1 MTVAC
6 MVILAVHSN
15 CQPYMRPRANYA
27 ESVYLLV
34 LSILA
39 MMQTVEDQ
47 ETAFYVCLVL
57 LITAAIHTLVVFFL
71 KAGLFCRRRF
81 KCCTGE
87 ETPDDQ
93 RHRYQELENTENEQ
107 RRDTEIER
115 RRSILD
121 TILSKPTGVS
131 NCG

>member
-39 MMQTVEDQ
+39 MMQITDDKK
-47 ETAFYVCLVL
+47 TAFNVCLVL
-57 LITAAIHTLVVFFL
+57 LIVSAVHTLVIFFL
-71 KAGLFCRRRF
+71 KAGRFCRRRF
-81 KCCTGE
+81 ECCTGE
-87 ETPDDQ
+87 ERPDDQ
-93 RHRYQELENTENEQ
+93 RHRYEELANSETEQ
-107 RRDTEIER
+107 SRDTEIER
-115 RRSILD
+115 RKSILD
-121 TILSKPTGVS
+121 TIFSKPAWVS
-131 NCG
+131 NHG

>member
-34 LSILA
+34 LSVLA
-39 MMQTVEDQ
+39 IMQIVDDQ
-47 ETAFYVCLVL
+47 ETAFNVCLVL
-57 LITAAIHTLVVFFL
+57 LIIAAIHTLVIFFL

-93 RHRYQELENTENEQ
+93 RHRYQELENTETEQ
-107 RRDTEIER
+107 SRDTEIER
-115 RRSILD
+115 RKSILD
-121 TILSKPTGVS
+121 TIFSKPSGVP
-131 NCG
+131 NDG

>member
-1 MTVAC
+1 MSAAC

-15 CQPYMRPRANYA
+15 CQPYIRTRANYA

-39 MMQTVEDQ
+39 MMQIVEDH
-47 ETAFYVCLVL
+47 ETSLYGCLVL
-57 LITAAIHTLVVFFL
+57 IPAAIHTLGVFFL

-93 RHRYQELENTENEQ
+93 RHRYQELENTENEES
-107 RRDTEIER
+107 RDTEIER

-121 TILSKPTGVS
+121 TILSKPAGVS

>member
-34 LSILA
+34 LSVLA

-47 ETAFYVCLVL
+47 QTAFYVCLVL

-93 RHRYQELENTENEQ
+93 RHRYGELENTETEQ
-107 RRDTEIER
+107 SRDTEIER
-115 RRSILD
+115 RKSILD
-121 TILSKPTGVS
+121 AIFSKPSGVP
-131 NCG
+131 NHG

>member
-34 LSILA
+34 LSVVAI
-39 MMQTVEDQ
+39 MQIVDDQ
-47 ETAFYVCLVL
+47 ETAFNVCLVL
-57 LITAAIHTLVVFFL
+57 LIIAAIHTLVIFFL
-71 KAGLFCRRRF
+71 KAGRFCRTRF
-81 KCCTGE
+81 ECCTSE

-93 RHRYQELENTENEQ
+93 RHRYQELENTETEQ
-107 RRDTEIER
+107 SRDTEIER
-115 RRSILD
+115 RKSILD
-121 TILSKPTGVS
+121 TIFSKPSGVP
-131 NCG
+131 NHG

>member
-1 MTVAC
+1 MIVAC

-34 LSILA
+34 LSVVAI
-39 MMQTVEDQ
+39 MQIVDDQ
-47 ETAFYVCLVL
+47 ETAFNVCLVL
-57 LITAAIHTLVVFFL
+57 LIIAAIHTLGIFFL

-81 KCCTGE
+81 ECCTGE
-87 ETPDDQ
+87 ERPDDQ
-93 RHRYQELENTENEQ
+93 RHRYQELENTENEE

-121 TILSKPTGVS
+121 TILSKPARVS

>member
-34 LSILA
+34 LSVVAI
-39 MMQTVEDQ
+39 MQIVDDR
-47 ETAFYVCLVL
+47 ETAFNVCLVL
-57 LITAAIHTLVVFFL
+57 LIIAAIHTLGIFFL

-87 ETPDDQ
+87 ERPDDQ
-93 RHRYQELENTENEQ
+93 RHRYQELENTETEQ
-107 RRDTEIER
+107 SRDTEIER
-115 RRSILD
+115 RKSILD
-121 TILSKPTGVS
+121 TIFSKPSGVP
-131 NCG
+131 NHG

>member
-1 MTVAC
+1 MSAAC

-15 CQPYMRPRANYA
+15 CQPYIRTRANYA

-39 MMQTVEDQ
+39 MMQIVEDH
-47 ETAFYVCLVL
+47 ETSLYGCLVL
-57 LITAAIHTLVVFFL
+57 IPAAIHTLGVFFL

-87 ETPDDQ
+87 ETLDDQ
-93 RHRYQELENTENEQ
+93 RHRYEELENTENEES
-107 RRDTEIER
+107 RDTEIER

-121 TILSKPTGVS
+121 TILSKPAGVL

>member
-1 MTVAC
+1 MSAAC

-15 CQPYMRPRANYA
+15 CQPYIRTRANYA

-39 MMQTVEDQ
+39 MMQIVEDQ
-47 ETAFYVCLVL
+47 ETSLYGCLVL
-57 LITAAIHTLVVFFL
+57 IPAAIHTLGVFFL

-87 ETPDDQ
+87 ETLDDQ
-93 RHRYQELENTENEQ
+93 RHRYEELENTENEESL
-107 RRDTEIER
+107 DTEIER

-121 TILSKPTGVS
+121 TILSKPAGVS

>member
-39 MMQTVEDQ
+39 MMQIVDDKK
-47 ETAFYVCLVL
+47 TAFNVCLVL
-57 LITAAIHTLVVFFL
+57 LIVSVVHTLVIFFL

-81 KCCTGE
+81 ECCTGE
-87 ETPDDQ
+87 ERPDDQ
-93 RHRYQELENTENEQ
+93 RHRYEELANTETEQ
-107 RRDTEIER
+107 SRDTEIER
-115 RRSILD
+115 RQSILD
-121 TILSKPTGVS
+121 TIFSKPAWVS
-131 NCG
+131 NHG

>member
-15 CQPYMRPRANYA
+15 FQPYMRPRANYA

-81 KCCTGE
+81 KCCIGE

-93 RHRYQELENTENEQ
+93 RHRYQELENTENEES
-107 RRDTEIER
+107 RDTEIER

>member
-6 MVILAVHSN
+6 MVILAAHSN
-15 CQPYMRPRANYA
+15 CQPYMRPRANYV

-47 ETAFYVCLVL
+47 GTAFNVCLVL
-57 LITAAIHTLVVFFL
+57 LITAAIHTFVVFFL

-81 KCCTGE
+81 KCTGE
-87 ETPDDQ
+87 EAPDDQ
-93 RHRYQELENTENEQ
+93 RHRYQELENTENEES
-107 RRDTEIER
+107 RDTEIER

-121 TILSKPTGVS
+121 TILSKPTGVW

>member
-1 MTVAC
+1 MIVAC

-71 KAGLFCRRRF
+71 KAGLFCRMRF
-81 KCCTGE
+81 ECCAGE
-87 ETPDDQ
+87 ERPDDQ
-93 RHRYQELENTENEQ
+93 RHRYEELANTETEPS
-107 RRDTEIER
+107 RDTEIER
-115 RRSILD
+115 RKSILD
-121 TILSKPTGVS
+121 TIFSKPSGVP
-131 NCG
+131 NHG

>member
-6 MVILAVHSN
+6 MVVLAVHSN

-39 MMQTVEDQ
+39 IVQIVEDQ
-47 ETAFYVCLVL
+47 KTAFYVCLVL
-57 LITAAIHTLVVFFL
+57 VITAAIHTLVIFFL

-87 ETPDDQ
+87 ETPDHQ
-93 RHRYQELENTENEQ
+93 RHRYEELENTETEQ
-107 RRDTEIER
+107 SRDTEIER

-121 TILSKPTGVS
+121 TIFSKPAGVS
-131 NCG
+131 NHG